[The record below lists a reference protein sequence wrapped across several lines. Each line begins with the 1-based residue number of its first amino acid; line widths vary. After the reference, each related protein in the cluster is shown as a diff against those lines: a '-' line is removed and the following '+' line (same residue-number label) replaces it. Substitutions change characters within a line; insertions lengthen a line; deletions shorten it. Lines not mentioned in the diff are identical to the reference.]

1 MGRHTIE
8 RKWRNVKIGN
18 VVVGY
23 CVLPY
28 HAVSTFLTIFPNIFT
43 AALAIPFFILFAV
56 DFAEG
61 KSDWENNGKWEL
73 QLPGDIWLYF
83 ALIML
88 NFSWAFGCMYYC
100 MTFDAKLYE
109 LDGASAIPI
118 IKKSSQGLSNPA
130 LDTTSDVFDSRDY

>member
-1 MGRHTIE
+1 MGNRHTIE
-8 RKWRNVKIGN
+8 RKMEKRKDWKRCG
-18 VVVGY
+18 G
-23 CVLPY
+23 VLCITL
-28 HAVSTFLTIFPNIFT
+28 SC

-61 KSDWENNGKWEL
+61 KSDWKNNGEWEL

-88 NFSWAFGCMYYC
+88 NFSWAFGCMYYS

-109 LDGASAIPI
+109 FDGAAAVPI
-118 IKKSSQGLSNPA
+118 MKRKSGQGLSNPA

>member
-1 MGRHTIE
+1 M
-8 RKWRNVKIGN
+8 
-18 VVVGY
+18 VGY
-23 CVLPY
+23 CVLLY
-28 HAVSTFLTIFPNIFT
+28 LAVSTLSKVFILIFFT

-88 NFSWAFGCMYYC
+88 NFSWAFGCMYYW
-100 MTFDAKLYE
+100 
-109 LDGASAIPI
+109 
-118 IKKSSQGLSNPA
+118 
-130 LDTTSDVFDSRDY
+130 